1 MSFNHTFKPYGTFT
15 HSNGGGRWVQ
25 AGDLVIWQW
34 RPPDP
39 PALDSANIHPG
50 HAMTQEDTMTGIMGW
65 LIEGGNQGTFRA
77 RRLLVWDGSPC
88 SFGAVPQTTATR
100 RLAQRPTRCMVTAVT
115 GSLKVLVD
123 PAPNGIMIISVTCG
137 LALSESDRG
146 DPDDDAREDNAD
158 DGDPESLTQA

>member
-1 MSFNHTFKPYGTFT
+1 M
-15 HSNGGGRWVQ
+15 Q
-25 AGDLVIWQW
+25 AGDLVVWQW

-39 PALDSANIHPG
+39 PALDSANIQPG
-50 HAMTQEDTMTGIMGW
+50 HAVPQEDTMTGIMGW
-65 LIEGGNQGTFRA
+65 LTEGGNQGTFRA
-77 RRLLVWDGSPC
+77 RRLLVGDPIPC

-100 RLAQRPTRCMVTAVT
+100 RLAQWPTRCLVTAAT
-115 GSLKVLVD
+115 GPLKVLVD
-123 PAPNGIMIISVTCG
+123 LAQNGIMIIPVTCG